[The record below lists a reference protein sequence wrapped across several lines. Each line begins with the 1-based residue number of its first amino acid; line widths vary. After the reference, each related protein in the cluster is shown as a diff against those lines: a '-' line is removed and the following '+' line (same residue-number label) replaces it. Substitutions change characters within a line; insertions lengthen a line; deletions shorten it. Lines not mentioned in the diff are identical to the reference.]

1 MNLPETPGLERR
13 LAYSQYIRQN
23 TRQNTRQQNNSQ
35 NRFRL
40 TRRNAISIIGRNIY
54 QNYTDTNGIS
64 LANLFNK
71 SEIHLIEN
79 FDCPI
84 CQDPENENT
93 IIRKLKC
100 NHEFHI
106 YCIERWLC
114 KEMTCPICRI
124 NLSFD

>member
-13 LAYSQYIRQN
+13 LAYSQYIRQ
-23 TRQNTRQQNNSQ
+23 QNNSQ

-40 TRRNAISIIGRNIY
+40 TRRNAISIVGRNIY

-71 SEIHLIEN
+71 SEIYLTEN

>member
-1 MNLPETPGLERR
+1 MNLPETPGLQRR

-23 TRQNTRQQNNSQ
+23 NSQ
-35 NRFRL
+35 NRSRL

-54 QNYTDTNGIS
+54 QPLEYQNYNTNGIS

-71 SEIHLIEN
+71 SKIHLIEN

-84 CQDPENENT
+84 CQDSENENT

-114 KEMTCPICRI
+114 KEVTCPICRT